1 MKKMFIFFF
10 LLSSL
15 FANAQFEAFK
25 SKGKYNLTPLKINK
39 KTRKLAQMDDEYS
52 SEDYSPPVMDD
63 GSAVPAPST
72 SSPGLSETSTDSTF
86 GTRTSKESSTPT
98 ADSKKYVHLN
108 PETGYGPEVIES
120 FDFPNASLMEVTK
133 HIQKLTGLNLLYSG
147 ELKGKVSISAP
158 TAITVGDAWQ
168 AYLSALNMNGYTI
181 INAGSFYRIVELS
194 KVKNIASPI
203 YMGDYTPKG
212 DRFVMKIIKLK
223 HTDAA
228 EIAKSFGRFKGTNGQ
243 ITPLSE
249 TNSILIADVA
259 SNVENL
265 VKIIDFLD
273 VPGYKESMH
282 IIKVKNTSASDLA
295 KLLEEIIQ
303 SDSRNKNA
311 NSGRV
316 SRFSQLSSSS
326 SPTGSGITK
335 IIAEP
340 RTNSIIAL
348 ATAAGAEQ
356 LNALVKTLDV
366 DVPASGTG
374 RIHVYYLKH
383 GNSEELSKTL
393 QTILESS
400 KPGATGERAS
410 RFSRLGE
417 GNESSNVFNEEVKIT
432 SDKNNNALVV
442 TASATDWLTVKTVL
456 DQLDIPKDQVLVE
469 GMVIDTNYS
478 KNRTAGFQWVG
489 ATANSNSGR
498 ISSNVTDDFLTTLLT
513 GLPQAMSGLFASF
526 GIGSTIDVPGQNGTV
541 IKTSPINLLLKA
553 LASDTE
559 NNVLATP
566 KLMVLDNGE
575 GTFEANFNAPY
586 TTTTQV
592 ANAGTSTTGV
602 AFQEIPLQF
611 KIKPQINKESH
622 MIKMEITSKIADITT
637 LPSGQNTTG
646 ALPVDSRLINTTV
659 IVRDQDTLVMGGLLR
674 DKDSSSVSKV
684 PFLGD
689 IPILGWLFKSKTNTT
704 EKRNI
709 LFFITPTIVSPY
721 ASTAANL
728 ATKAIEEREEVLKS
742 VVKKGD
748 PIPLKEKTDALKE
761 KLARQKLAPLYD
773 VSKNDEAPKKEIDYT
788 KIIEE
793 LKE

>member
-25 SKGKYNLTPLKINK
+25 SKGKYNLSPLKINK

-72 SSPGLSETSTDSTF
+72 SSPGSSETSTDPTF

-158 TAITVGDAWQ
+158 TPITVGDAWQ

-356 LNALVKTLDV
+356 LNTLVKTLDV

-400 KPGATGERAS
+400 KSGGATGERAS

-469 GMVIDTNYS
+469 GMVIDTSYS
-478 KNRTAGFQWVG
+478 KNREAGFQWVG
-489 ATANSNSGR
+489 ATAKSNSGR
-498 ISSNVTDDFLTTLLT
+498 IGSNVTKDFLTTLIS
-513 GLPQAMSGLFASF
+513 GVPQAMSGLFASF
-526 GIGSTIDVPGQNGTV
+526 GIGSTIDIPNGSGGT
-541 IKTSPINLLLKA
+541 IKTSPINVLLKA

-575 GTFEANFNAPY
+575 GTFEASFSVPY
-586 TTTTQV
+586 AQTTTTQTGGTT
-592 ANAGTSTTGV
+592 AGA
-602 AFQEIPLQF
+602 AFQEIPLKF

-622 MIKMEITSKIADITT
+622 MIKMEIDSQVADIAT
-637 LPSGQNTTG
+637 LPSGQSTTG
-646 ALPVDSRLINTTV
+646 AAAIDKRLINTTV
-659 IVRDQDTLVMGGLLR
+659 IVRDQDTIVMGGLLR
-674 DKDSSSVSKV
+674 DKDSSSVTKV
-684 PFLGD
+684 PILGD
-689 IPILGWLFKSKTNTT
+689 IPILGWLFKSKNNNI

-761 KLARQKLAPLYD
+761 KLARQKMAPLYD